1 MLLKYKITLR
11 EPSEYSKDDWR
22 IYGKRKVGVKTVD
35 HKGEL
40 RTVAAIK
47 EMYSEGVS
55 IAAIARF
62 LDAMKIPTKQQGK
75 GWHRG
80 IVAPRLLSVKDYTRQ
95 GKHDRQS
102 YQPDY
107 DNLALG

>member
-11 EPSEYSKDDWR
+11 EPSENSKDDWR
-22 IYGKRKVGVKTVD
+22 VYGKRKVGVRTVD

-40 RTVAAIK
+40 RTIAAIK
-47 EMYSEGVS
+47 EMYSEGVR

-80 IVAPRLLSVKDYTRQ
+80 MVTKILVREGLHRPRKAQQTELS
-95 GKHDRQS
+95 G
-102 YQPDY
+102 
-107 DNLALG
+107 